1 MSGTGK
7 EDEDMKIIHQTAEY
21 VVVCKAAGEDS
32 EHDLPGML
40 AEQNGDQAAD
50 YYVVHR
56 LDKAAAGLLVLA
68 RDRQTAGELSRQLTE
83 NRLRKRYLCV
93 VPGVPEPASGE
104 MQDLLYKDKM
114 KQKMFPVKRKRAG
127 VKEASLRY
135 HVLETK
141 APASNDVSN
150 QAKPDDE
157 VPESPAQV
165 RTISSKPAEEV
176 KTSPAQMQ
184 SAELTTAQPEGK
196 APTPLSL
203 VEVELQTGRYH
214 QIRCQFAARKLPL
227 VGDGK
232 YGSRVRSPHLA
243 LFCRTLSFYD
253 VKEKKECSFT
263 AEPPAEFPWTAFSC
277 ASDEAE

>member
-32 EHDLPGML
+32 EHDLPEML
-40 AEQNGDQAAD
+40 AEQNGDLATD

-56 LDKAAAGLLVLA
+56 LDQAVAGLLVLA
-68 RDRQTAGELSRQLTE
+68 RNRVTAAELSRQLTE
-83 NRLRKRYLCV
+83 NRLRKTYLCV
-93 VPGVPEPASGE
+93 VPGVPAPASGE
-104 MQDLLYKDKM
+104 MQDLLYQDKM
-114 KQKMFPVKRKRAG
+114 KRKMFPVKRKRAG

-141 APASNDVSN
+141 LVNTTV
-150 QAKPDDE
+150 
-157 VPESPAQV
+157 
-165 RTISSKPAEEV
+165 TSSKQEDTAAV
-176 KTSPAQMQ
+176 
-184 SAELTTAQPEGK
+184 SASQLT
-196 APTPLSL
+196 L
-203 VEVELQTGRYH
+203 VEVELQTGRFH

-243 LFCRTLSFYD
+243 LFCRQLSFYD
-253 VKEKKECSFT
+253 AKEKKECSFT
-263 AEPPAEFPWTAFSC
+263 AAPPAEFPWEIFY
-277 ASDEAE
+277 D

>member
-1 MSGTGK
+1 
-7 EDEDMKIIHQTAEY
+7 MKIIHQTAEY

-32 EHDLPGML
+32 EHDLPGLL
-40 AEQNGDQAAD
+40 AEQNGDRAAD

-56 LDKAAAGLLVLA
+56 LDKAASGLLVLA

-83 NRLRKRYLCV
+83 NRLRKSYLCV

-127 VKEASLRY
+127 VKEASLTYR
-135 HVLETK
+135 VLET
-141 APASNDVSN
+141 
-150 QAKPDDE
+150 Q
-157 VPESPAQV
+157 
-165 RTISSKPAEEV
+165 
-176 KTSPAQMQ
+176 TSLA
-184 SAELTTAQPEGK
+184 
-196 APTPLSL
+196 L
-203 VEVELQTGRYH
+203 VEVELQTGRFH

-253 VKEKKECSFT
+253 PKEKKELCFT
-263 AEPPAEFPWTAFSC
+263 AAPPAEFPWEIFYDRA
-277 ASDEAE
+277 

>member
-1 MSGTGK
+1 
-7 EDEDMKIIHQTAEY
+7 MKIIHQTAEY

-32 EHDLPGML
+32 EHDLPGLL
-40 AEQNGDQAAD
+40 AEQNGDHAAD
-50 YYVVHR
+50 YYIVHR

-68 RDRQTAGELSRQLTE
+68 RDRRTAGELSRQLTE
-83 NRLRKRYLCV
+83 NRLRKSYLCA

-114 KQKMFPVKRKRAG
+114 KKKMFPVKRKRAG

-135 HVLETK
+135 HVLETQMS
-141 APASNDVSN
+141 ASNDVSN
-150 QAKPDDE
+150 QAKPGE
-157 VPESPAQV
+157 EAPGSPAQV
-165 RTISSKPAEEV
+165 R
-176 KTSPAQMQ
+176 
-184 SAELTTAQPEGK
+184 SAESTTVQQEGK
-196 APTPLSL
+196 VSTPLSL
-203 VEVELQTGRYH
+203 VEVELQTGRFH

-253 VKEKKECSFT
+253 PKEKKELCFT
-263 AEPPAEFPWTAFSC
+263 AAPPAEFPWEIFYDRA
-277 ASDEAE
+277 

>member
-1 MSGTGK
+1 
-7 EDEDMKIIHQTAEY
+7 MKIIHQTAEY

-32 EHDLPGML
+32 EHDLPGLL
-40 AEQNGDQAAD
+40 AEQNGDRATD

-68 RDRQTAGELSRQLTE
+68 RDRRTAGELSRQLTE
-83 NRLRKRYLCV
+83 NRLRKSYLCV

-127 VKEASLRY
+127 VKEASLTYR
-135 HVLETK
+135 VLETQ
-141 APASNDVSN
+141 ASVSNDVSN
-150 QAKPDDE
+150 QAKPDEE
-157 VPESPAQV
+157 VPENPAQV
-165 RTISSKPAEEV
+165 
-176 KTSPAQMQ
+176 Q
-184 SAELTTAQPEGK
+184 SAAEAL
-196 APTPLSL
+196 TPLTL
-203 VEVELQTGRYH
+203 VEVELQTGRFH

-253 VKEKKECSFT
+253 PKEKKELCFMAT
-263 AEPPAEFPWTAFSC
+263 PPAEFPWTAFSC

>member
-1 MSGTGK
+1 
-7 EDEDMKIIHQTAEY
+7 MKIIHQTAEY

-32 EHDLPGML
+32 EHDLPGLL
-40 AEQNGDQAAD
+40 AEQNGDRAAD

-56 LDKAAAGLLVLA
+56 LDKAASGLLVLA

-83 NRLRKRYLCV
+83 NRLRKSYLCV

-127 VKEASLRY
+127 VKEASLTYR
-135 HVLETK
+135 VL
-141 APASNDVSN
+141 
-150 QAKPDDE
+150 
-157 VPESPAQV
+157 
-165 RTISSKPAEEV
+165 
-176 KTSPAQMQ
+176 KTQTSLA
-184 SAELTTAQPEGK
+184 
-196 APTPLSL
+196 L
-203 VEVELQTGRYH
+203 VEVELQTGRFH

-243 LFCRTLSFYD
+243 LFCWTLSFYD
-253 VKEKKECSFT
+253 PKEMKELCFT
-263 AEPPAEFPWTAFSC
+263 AAPPAEFPWEIFYDRA
-277 ASDEAE
+277 

>member
-1 MSGTGK
+1 
-7 EDEDMKIIHQTAEY
+7 MKIIHQTAEY

-32 EHDLPGML
+32 EHDLPGLL
-40 AEQNGDQAAD
+40 AEQNGDRATD

-68 RDRQTAGELSRQLTE
+68 RDRRTAGELSRQLTE
-83 NRLRKRYLCV
+83 NRLRKSYLCV

-127 VKEASLRY
+127 VKEASLTYR
-135 HVLETK
+135 VLETQ
-141 APASNDVSN
+141 APLA
-150 QAKPDDE
+150 
-157 VPESPAQV
+157 
-165 RTISSKPAEEV
+165 
-176 KTSPAQMQ
+176 
-184 SAELTTAQPEGK
+184 
-196 APTPLSL
+196 L
-203 VEVELQTGRYH
+203 VEVELQTGRFH

-243 LFCRTLSFYD
+243 LFCQQFSFYD
-253 VKEKKECSFT
+253 VKEKKELCFT
-263 AEPPAEFPWTAFSC
+263 AAPPAEFPWGIFYDRA
-277 ASDEAE
+277 

>member
-1 MSGTGK
+1 
-7 EDEDMKIIHQTAEY
+7 MKIIHQTAEY

-32 EHDLPGML
+32 EHDLPGLL

-104 MQDLLYKDKM
+104 MRDLLYKDKM

-127 VKEASLRY
+127 VKEASLTYR
-135 HVLETK
+135 VLETQ
-141 APASNDVSN
+141 ASVSNDVSN
-150 QAKPDDE
+150 QAKPDE
-157 VPESPAQV
+157 KVPENLAQV
-165 RTISSKPAEEV
+165 
-176 KTSPAQMQ
+176 Q
-184 SAELTTAQPEGK
+184 SAAEAL
-196 APTPLSL
+196 TPLTL
-203 VEVELQTGRYH
+203 VEVELQTGRFH

-253 VKEKKECSFT
+253 PKEKKELCFMAT
-263 AEPPAEFPWTAFSC
+263 PPAEFPWTAFSC

>member
-32 EHDLPGML
+32 EHDLPGLL
-40 AEQNGDQAAD
+40 AEQNGDRAAD

-56 LDKAAAGLLVLA
+56 LDQAASGLLVLA
-68 RDRQTAGELSRQLTE
+68 RNRRTAGELSRQLTE
-83 NRLRKRYLCV
+83 NRLRKSYLCV

-127 VKEASLRY
+127 VKEASLTYR
-135 HVLETK
+135 VLETQ
-141 APASNDVSN
+141 APLA
-150 QAKPDDE
+150 
-157 VPESPAQV
+157 
-165 RTISSKPAEEV
+165 
-176 KTSPAQMQ
+176 
-184 SAELTTAQPEGK
+184 
-196 APTPLSL
+196 L
-203 VEVELQTGRYH
+203 VEVELQTGRFH

-253 VKEKKECSFT
+253 PKEKKELCFT
-263 AEPPAEFPWTAFSC
+263 AAPPAEFPWEIFYDRA
-277 ASDEAE
+277 

>member
-1 MSGTGK
+1 
-7 EDEDMKIIHQTAEY
+7 MKIIHQTAEY

-32 EHDLPGML
+32 EHDLPGLL
-40 AEQNGDQAAD
+40 AEQNEDHAAD

-68 RDRQTAGELSRQLTE
+68 RDRRTAGELSRQLTE
-83 NRLRKRYLCV
+83 NRLRKSYLCV

-127 VKEASLRY
+127 VKEASLTYR
-135 HVLETK
+135 VLETQTSV
-141 APASNDVSN
+141 SNDVSN
-150 QAKPDDE
+150 QAKPDAD
-157 VPESPAQV
+157 VPERPAQV
-165 RTISSKPAEEV
+165 QSTAPNSVKAEGESLV
-176 KTSPAQMQ
+176 
-184 SAELTTAQPEGK
+184 
-196 APTPLSL
+196 PLAL
-203 VEVELQTGRYH
+203 VEVELQTGRFH

-243 LFCRTLSFYD
+243 LFCRQLTFYD
-253 VKEKKECSFT
+253 AKEKKERCFRV
-263 AEPPAEFPWTAFSC
+263 APPAEFPWTAFSC
-277 ASDEAE
+277 VFDEAE